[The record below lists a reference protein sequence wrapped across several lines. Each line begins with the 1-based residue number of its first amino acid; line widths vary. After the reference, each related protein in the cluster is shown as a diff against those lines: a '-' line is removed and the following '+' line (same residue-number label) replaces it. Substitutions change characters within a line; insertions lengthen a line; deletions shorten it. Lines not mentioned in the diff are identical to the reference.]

1 MFFIF
6 SYILSQGNGPCG
18 EDVSPSWLTDNTSY
32 NNNNDNNNNNNNNNS
47 HNLQI
52 EKNNFLSYSSNSYKY
67 ENENEN
73 KNENNNFNRLQRKNK
88 KILAP
93 GLILV
98 EKVPVN
104 RAVASLTNSSEN
116 HNNDNNNLNHS
127 TNNWMLTP
135 DPGNLIHYF
144 YISLFICYL
153 FHLFIVHIYHYCCF
167 FFAYHHHL
175 FV

>member
-32 NNNNDNNNNNNNNNS
+32 NNNNDNNNNNNS

-127 TNNWMLTP
+127 TNKWMLTP

-144 YISLFICYL
+144 YINL
-153 FHLFIVHIYHYCCF
+153 
-167 FFAYHHHL
+167 
-175 FV
+175 